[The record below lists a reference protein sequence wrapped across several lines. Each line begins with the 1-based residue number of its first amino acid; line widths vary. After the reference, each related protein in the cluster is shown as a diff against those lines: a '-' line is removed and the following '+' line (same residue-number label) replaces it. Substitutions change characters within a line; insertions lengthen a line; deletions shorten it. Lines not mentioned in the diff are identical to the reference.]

1 MSELI
6 PVEDVQS
13 ANPPGEEPSPSEAIR
28 PRRRTSW
35 LKVVGIAFVAAL
47 LLRTFVFEAY
57 RIPSSSMESSL
68 LVGDYLF
75 VSKLHHGA
83 RLPITLGLP
92 FTGLYFREVELP
104 TVRLPGITPVERGE
118 VIVFNYPPEDGPIDR
133 RQHYIKRVAAL
144 PGDTLAIVG
153 KEVRVNGTP
162 LPLPP
167 LARQVWVLRLTSDTG
182 FSASGAREALG
193 PDARIDRVG
202 PRVRHVEATAEEA
215 ERLRVL
221 DGVESIEPLLRPQ
234 GDGSAA
240 FPSNPVYSLDDYG
253 PIIVPERGVTVTLS
267 EANWLLYRTVLVQH
281 EGHRAQR
288 VAGGYEIDGVLTDQ
302 YTFAQDYYFVLGDSR
317 DDSAD
322 SRTWGFV
329 PHDHLVGKAV
339 LIYFSRDPRAPWWEW
354 RWSRFFRVIR

>member
-1 MSELI
+1 MI
-6 PVEDVQS
+6 PVEDVPS
-13 ANPPGEEPSPSEAIR
+13 AKKPMAAVPVQ

-57 RIPSSSMESSL
+57 RIPSSSMEGSL

-75 VSKLHHGA
+75 VSKMHHGA

-92 FTGLYFREVELP
+92 FTGLYFKDLALP
-104 TVRLPGITPVERGE
+104 AVRLPGITRVERGE
-118 VIVFNYPPEDGPIDR
+118 VIVFNYPPEEGPIDR

-144 PGDTLAIVG
+144 PGDTLAIVE
-153 KEVRVNGTP
+153 KEVQVNGIP

-167 LARQVWVLRLTSDTG
+167 LGRQVWTLQLTSDTG

-202 PRVRHVEATAEEA
+202 PRERHVEATAEEA
-215 ERLRVL
+215 ARLRTL
-221 DGVESIEPLLRPQ
+221 DGVEGVEPLLRPQ

-240 FPSNPVYSLDDYG
+240 FPSSPVYSLDDYG
-253 PIIVPERGVTVTLS
+253 PVVVPARGLTITLT

-302 YTFAQDYYFVLGDSR
+302 YTFAQDYYFVLGDNR

-339 LIYFSRDPRAPWWEW
+339 LIYFSRDPRTPWWDW
-354 RWSRFFRVIR
+354 RWSRFFRSIR